1 MNNYATRLRAYANS
15 LSSLAIADRA
25 LFNDAAQELDRLTR
39 ITGARREAQAP
50 DDGTCKHGWMGGEC
64 DICNPDLFKDTK

>member
-25 LFNDAAQELDRLTR
+25 LFNGAAQELDRLTR
-39 ITGARREAQAP
+39 ILGARRETP
-50 DDGTCKHGWMGGEC
+50 PLEDGTCKHGWMGGEC
-64 DICNPDLFKDTK
+64 GVCNPDFFKETK